1 MKKKI
6 YVYVCMECGHEWEN
20 TSEDLICPICK
31 LANIHVE
38 VEKDGD
44 KDIL

>member
-6 YVYVCMECGHEWEN
+6 YVYVCMECGLEWESS
-20 TSEDLICPICK
+20 SEELICSMCK

-44 KDIL
+44 KDTL